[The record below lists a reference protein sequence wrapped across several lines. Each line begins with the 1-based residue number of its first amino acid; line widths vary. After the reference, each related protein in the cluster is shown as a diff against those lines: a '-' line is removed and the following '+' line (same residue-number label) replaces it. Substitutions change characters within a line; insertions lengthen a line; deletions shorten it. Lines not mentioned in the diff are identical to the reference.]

1 MVQVDIEARLMASRT
16 ERELAARRANR
27 LAAHRAA
34 VAARP
39 CPERPERRL
48 SPDLRARPAD
58 C

>member
-1 MVQVDIEARLMASRT
+1 MVQVDIEARLMAART
-16 ERELAARRANR
+16 ERELAVRRANR
-27 LAAHRAA
+27 LGAHRAT

-48 SPDLRARPAD
+48 FPVLRARPAD